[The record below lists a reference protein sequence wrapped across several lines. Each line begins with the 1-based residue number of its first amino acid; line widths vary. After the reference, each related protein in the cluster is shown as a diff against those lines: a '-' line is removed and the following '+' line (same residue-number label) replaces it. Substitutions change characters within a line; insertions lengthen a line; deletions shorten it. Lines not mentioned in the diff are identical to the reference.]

1 MKNLTSK
8 LMAYISQSK
17 PSNNKLLLDEGIILF
32 GLLLLL
38 WISGNHWM
46 QIYYPLS
53 GSLDQNIWLLI
64 ILSLICFLTVTG
76 LCWWLLQRFWLT
88 LGLPE
93 FTIIISQFKSL
104 ELWQQLGFF
113 LFCFALLLFTAV
125 GSLVAIC

>member
-1 MKNLTSK
+1 
-8 LMAYISQSK
+8 MAYIGQSK
-17 PSNNKLLLDEGIILF
+17 PSTNRILFDEAIMLF

-46 QIYYPLS
+46 QILYPLS

-64 ILSLICFLTVTG
+64 ILSMICFLMIIAV
-76 LCWWLLQRFWLT
+76 CWWLLQRFWLSM
-88 LGLPE
+88 GLPACAHLV
-93 FTIIISQFKSL
+93 SQFKSL

>member
-8 LMAYISQSK
+8 IMAYVSQSK
-17 PSNNKLLLDEGIILF
+17 PSHNKLLFDEAIIIF

-38 WISGNHWM
+38 WVSGSRWM
-46 QIYYPLS
+46 QILYPLS

-64 ILSLICFLTVTG
+64 ILSLICFLTIIG
-76 LCWWLLQRFWLT
+76 LCWWLLHRFWLSMD
-88 LGLPE
+88 LPAI
-93 FTIIISQFKSL
+93 TIMVSQFKSL
-104 ELWQQLGFF
+104 ELWQQLGFY